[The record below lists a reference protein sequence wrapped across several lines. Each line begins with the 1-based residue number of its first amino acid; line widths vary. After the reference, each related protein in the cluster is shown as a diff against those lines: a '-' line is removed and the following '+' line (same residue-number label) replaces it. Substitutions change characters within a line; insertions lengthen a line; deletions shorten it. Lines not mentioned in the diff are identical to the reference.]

1 MFTKSEN
8 NWEYGCVFK
17 LFGAQI
23 LYVFSS
29 SVHTWYV
36 QTSTAKFLIQCKIM
50 IFKLFLGGYLWAHHF
65 IACTHWLIL
74 NIIQAA
80 EAAHISH
87 LSCVY
92 SHVYNMLLEYQPDST
107 GCLMSMCDVSHS
119 SHLTGVNFSKHLSL
133 KDFMFPMTRP
143 LGSAHAYS
151 WEKHNLMTSSNSIA
165 TGQIINE
172 NYALYIIQFKFLHE
186 RCTIEFWREAH
197 KDMIWTRSVN
207 LN

>member
-1 MFTKSEN
+1 MYLSFLVHRYFMYLALPSTHGMCKQGLFN
-8 NWEYGCVFK
+8 KHCQVLNPMQNYDFQT
-17 LFGAQI
+17 LFGG
-23 LYVFSS
+23 V
-29 SVHTWYV
+29 SVSASLHCMHSLTNSKHNPSRRGCSHITPFLRIFPRV
-36 QTSTAKFLIQCKIM
+36 QR
-50 IFKLFLGGYLWAHHF
+50 
-65 IACTHWLIL
+65 
-74 NIIQAA
+74 
-80 EAAHISH
+80 
-87 LSCVY
+87 
-92 SHVYNMLLEYQPDST
+92 PDST

-186 RCTIEFWREAH
+186 RCTIEF
-197 KDMIWTRSVN
+197 
-207 LN
+207 

>member
-1 MFTKSEN
+1 
-8 NWEYGCVFK
+8 
-17 LFGAQI
+17 
-23 LYVFSS
+23 
-29 SVHTWYV
+29 
-36 QTSTAKFLIQCKIM
+36 M
-50 IFKLFLGGYLWAHHF
+50 IFKLFWGASVSALLHYMHSPTNSKHNSSSRGCSHITPFLP
-65 IACTHWLIL
+65 
-74 NIIQAA
+74 IIP
-80 EAAHISH
+80 
-87 LSCVY
+87 
-92 SHVYNMLLEYQPDST
+92 HVHTTWIYRPDSS

-172 NYALYIIQFKFLHE
+172 NYALYIIQFKFLRE